1 MMQQSTEG
9 FRDDGIQNHVRTKGK
24 MMTSVTSVYRRRPM
38 AEDPVKRALQT
49 ARDKENTTPRDPR
62 PPHDDVQ

>member
-1 MMQQSTEG
+1 
-9 FRDDGIQNHVRTKGK
+9 
-24 MMTSVTSVYRRRPM
+24 MTSVTSVYRRRPM

-49 ARDKENTTPRDPR
+49 ARKENTTPRDPR